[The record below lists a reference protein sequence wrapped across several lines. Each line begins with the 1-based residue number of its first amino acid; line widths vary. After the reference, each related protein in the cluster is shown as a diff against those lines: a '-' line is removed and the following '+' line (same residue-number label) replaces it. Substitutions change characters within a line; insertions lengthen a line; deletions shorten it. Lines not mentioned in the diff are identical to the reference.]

1 MTVDDGAVPSAEQA
15 TVFVVDDDAGLRR
28 AVARVIQSA
37 GLAAETFGS
46 ADEFLRRLPYPGI
59 GCVVLDVQMPGM
71 SGVELQGLMASMDL
85 DLPIVFLTAH
95 GDVPTATQAMRK
107 GATDFLQKP
116 VDDEVLLA
124 TLRDS
129 IERHRSQQ
137 VDRRRRQDATT
148 RLERLSPRETE
159 VLQFVVRGLLNK
171 QIADCMG
178 IALKTVKVHRA
189 HVMEKLE
196 VDSVAALV
204 QLCVAA
210 GMLDPRQDR

>member
-1 MTVDDGAVPSAEQA
+1 MTVGKVEERSADEA
-15 TVFVVDDDAGLRR
+15 TVFVVDDDASLRR
-28 AVARVIQSA
+28 ALARVIQSA
-37 GLAAETFGS
+37 GLGVETFES
-46 ADEFLRRLPYPGI
+46 ANVFLRRLPYPGI

-95 GDVPTATQAMRK
+95 GDLPTATQAMRK

-124 TLRDS
+124 TLRES
-129 IERHRSQQ
+129 IERHRLQHADRQ
-137 VDRRRRQDATT
+137 RRRDAAA
-148 RLERLSPRETE
+148 RLGRLSQREKE
-159 VLQFVVRGLLNK
+159 VMQFVVRGLLNK
-171 QIADCMG
+171 QIADYMG

-204 QLCVAA
+204 KLCVAA